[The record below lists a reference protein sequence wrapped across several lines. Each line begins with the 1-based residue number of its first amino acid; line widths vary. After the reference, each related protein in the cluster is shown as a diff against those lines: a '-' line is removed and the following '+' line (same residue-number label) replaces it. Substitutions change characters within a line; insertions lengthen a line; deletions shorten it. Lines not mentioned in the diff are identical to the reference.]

1 MSYLKKYKFPKKQ
14 KTYIL
19 KYLKWQKIKMKLQQR
34 QYVFHVIVNANSIAQ
49 HVIQIKNGIM
59 KPVNVKINL
68 STCICENSKYLKSIA
83 DTSVIACE
91 EIISVMDIIVS
102 TKITNTTATNL
113 RKDCHSKKLRYK
125 SDCYI
130 LHTDLL
136 AILLILTITIIC
148 YIMQRISKK
157 KDIEALKI

>member
-1 MSYLKKYKFPKKQ
+1 
-14 KTYIL
+14 
-19 KYLKWQKIKMKLQQR
+19 MKLQQR

-83 DTSVIACE
+83 DTSVISCE

>member
-1 MSYLKKYKFPKKQ
+1 
-14 KTYIL
+14 
-19 KYLKWQKIKMKLQQR
+19 MKLQQR

-59 KPVNVKINL
+59 KPVNVSVKINL

-113 RKDCHSKKLRYK
+113 RKDCHSKRLRYK

>member
-1 MSYLKKYKFPKKQ
+1 
-14 KTYIL
+14 
-19 KYLKWQKIKMKLQQR
+19 
-34 QYVFHVIVNANSIAQ
+34 
-49 HVIQIKNGIM
+49 
-59 KPVNVKINL
+59 
-68 STCICENSKYLKSIA
+68 
-83 DTSVIACE
+83 
-91 EIISVMDIIVS
+91 MDIIVS

-157 KDIEALKI
+157 KDIETLKI